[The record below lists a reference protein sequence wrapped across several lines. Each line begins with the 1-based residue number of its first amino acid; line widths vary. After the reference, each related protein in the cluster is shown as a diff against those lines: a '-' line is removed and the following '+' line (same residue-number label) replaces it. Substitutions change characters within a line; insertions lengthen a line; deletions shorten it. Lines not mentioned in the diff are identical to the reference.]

1 MHQEKEQD
9 VGEITNQDADFVLP
23 SQVENVKQIAGL
35 MAVNQVYLEFIEK
48 LITKTDR
55 ALEKNRHLQ
64 VFLYIMCWTFFLF
77 VYFRE
82 Y

>member
-64 VFLYIMCWTFFLF
+64 VFFIYYVLDFFLICLF
-77 VYFRE
+77 
-82 Y
+82 